1 MKKVLCALFISL
13 LTYNALAGDFEDG
26 FHAAE
31 KGDYKKALPLLK
43 NAAKQGNAM
52 AQVLLGSMYKN
63 GKGLKQN
70 SKEAVKLFRLAA
82 EQGDADGQYNLGTM
96 YDIGQGVKQDYKEA
110 AKWYQLAAEQG
121 FADAQLRLGLMYQ
134 FGQGVGQDYKESGK
148 WYRNAAEQGDADAQL
163 MLGLANWFGRG
174 VVAQDQVRA
183 YMWINIAAANG
194 SHEALKERDMIAK
207 KMTPKQIEQAQELA
221 RKCTTNNYKGCD

>member
-52 AQVLLGSMYKN
+52 AQVLLGFMYKN

-70 SKEAVKLFRLAA
+70 SKEAVNSFRLAA
-82 EQGDADGQYNLGTM
+82 EQGDA
-96 YDIGQGVKQDYKEA
+96 
-110 AKWYQLAAEQG
+110 
-121 FADAQLRLGLMYQ
+121 
-134 FGQGVGQDYKESGK
+134 
-148 WYRNAAEQGDADAQL
+148 
-163 MLGLANWFGRG
+163 
-174 VVAQDQVRA
+174 
-183 YMWINIAAANG
+183 AAAIQ
-194 SHEALKERDMIAK
+194 SISIHHKE
-207 KMTPKQIEQAQELA
+207 
-221 RKCTTNNYKGCD
+221 TTVYDGIKIYSSGCFC

>member
-52 AQVLLGSMYKN
+52 AQVLLGFMYKN

-70 SKEAVKLFRLAA
+70 SKEAVNSFRLAA

-96 YDIGQGVKQDYKEA
+96 YDSGQGVKLDYKEA

-121 FADAQLRLGLMYQ
+121 VADAQLRLGLMYQ
-134 FGQGVGQDYKESGK
+134 MGQGARQDYNESGK
-148 WYRNAAEQGDADAQL
+148 LFRNAAEQGDADAQL
-163 MLGLANWFGRG
+163 LLGLANWSGRG
-174 VVAQDQVRA
+174 VAQDPVRA
-183 YMWINIAAANG
+183 YMWTNIAAANG

-221 RKCTTNNYKGCD
+221 RKCTTNNYTGCD